1 MDTPVQHAS
10 SSNPSG
16 VALAL
21 ASTIIVLFCLSLWIG
36 PVPMAIIDVWLAV
49 TGDTSPLATVVRE
62 IRLPRALLACLIGAS
77 LGMSGAALQALV
89 RNPLAEPGLI
99 GVSSLAALGAVIAF
113 YSGLSGTYAFALPLG
128 GILGALVA
136 VIALFTLTGRGL
148 GTLTLILAG
157 VAINSLGGALTALAL
172 NLSPNPFAAYE
183 IFFWLMGSLSN
194 RSGEHV
200 LMVLPLML
208 CGWACLL
215 AAARGLDTFTL
226 GEEVAATLGV
236 NVTRTRW
243 LVVLGTALAV
253 GAGVA
258 VAGIVG
264 FIGLVVPH
272 LLRPFV
278 GHRPIVLL
286 PISALGGAALTLAAD
301 LVARAPIG
309 GAELKLGVVT
319 ALIGAPFF
327 LILVLKTRRDIV

>member
-1 MDTPVQHAS
+1 MAVTIPNIKRGRIVLALTAAI
-10 SSNPSG
+10 
-16 VALAL
+16 VAL
-21 ASTIIVLFCLSLWIG
+21 FFLSLWIG
-36 PVPMAIIDVWLAV
+36 PVVITPAEVWRALG
-49 TGDTSPLATVVRE
+49 GDPSPLATVVRE
-62 IRLPRALLACLIGAS
+62 IRLPRAILACLIGAS

-99 GVSSLAALGAVIAF
+99 GVSALAALGAVIAY

-128 GILGALVA
+128 GIIGAFVA
-136 VIALFTLTGRGL
+136 VIALFALTGRGL

-194 RSGEHV
+194 RSSEHV
-200 LMVLPLML
+200 YMVLPLML
-208 CGWACLL
+208 CGWAFLL

-236 NVTRTRW
+236 NVTRIRW
-243 LVVLGTALAV
+243 FVVLGSALAV

-264 FIGLVVPH
+264 FVGLVVPH

-278 GHRPIVLL
+278 GHRPMILL
-286 PISALGGAALTLAAD
+286 PVSALGGAALTLAAD
-301 LVARAPIG
+301 LVSRAPIG
-309 GAELKLGVVT
+309 GSELKLGVVT

-327 LILVLKTRRDIV
+327 LFLVLKTRQDVA

>member
-1 MDTPVQHAS
+1 M
-10 SSNPSG
+10 SNVVSHSKRG
-16 VALAL
+16 
-21 ASTIIVLFCLSLWIG
+21 IIVLALTGIIVVLFFLSLWIG
-36 PVPMAIIDVWLAV
+36 PVVMTVTDVWHALS
-49 TGDTSPLATVVRE
+49 GDPGPLATVVRE
-62 IRLPRALLACLIGAS
+62 IRLPRAILACLIGAS

-99 GVSSLAALGAVIAF
+99 GVSALAALGAVIAY

-128 GILGALVA
+128 GIIGAFVA
-136 VIALFTLTGRGL
+136 VIALFALTGRGL

-194 RSGEHV
+194 RSSEHV
-200 LMVLPLML
+200 YMVLPLML
-208 CGWACLL
+208 CGWAFLL

-236 NVTRTRW
+236 DVVRIRW
-243 LVVLGTALAV
+243 FVIVGSALAV

-264 FIGLVVPH
+264 FVGLVVPH

-278 GHRPIVLL
+278 GHRPMILL
-286 PISALGGAALTLAAD
+286 PVSALGGAELTLAAD
-301 LVARAPIG
+301 LVSRAPIG
-309 GAELKLGVVT
+309 GSELKLGVVT

-327 LILVLKTRRDIV
+327 LFLVLKTRQDVA

>member
-1 MDTPVQHAS
+1 MHAA
-10 SSNPSG
+10 NHHKPRG
-16 VALAL
+16 R
-21 ASTIIVLFCLSLWIG
+21 IVLVLAGTILVLLLLSLWIG
-36 PVPMAIIDVWLAV
+36 PVRLTLPDVWSAL
-49 TGDTSPLATVVRE
+49 TGDPGPLATVVRE
-62 IRLPRALLACLIGAS
+62 IRLPRAILACLIGAS

-99 GVSSLAALGAVIAF
+99 GVSALAALGAVIAY

-128 GILGALVA
+128 GIIGAFLA
-136 VIALFTLTGRGL
+136 VIALFALTGRGR

-194 RSGEHV
+194 RSSEHV
-200 LMVLPLML
+200 YMVLPLML
-208 CGWACLL
+208 CGWAFLL
-215 AAARGLDTFTL
+215 AAARGLETFTL

-236 NVTRTRW
+236 NIARTRW
-243 LVVLGTALAV
+243 FVIVGSALAV

-264 FIGLVVPH
+264 FVGLVVPH

-286 PISALGGAALTLAAD
+286 PVSALGGAALTLAAD
-301 LVARAPIG
+301 LVSRAPIG

-327 LILVLKTRRDIV
+327 LFLVLKTRQDVA

>member
-1 MDTPVQHAS
+1 MRATNQH
-10 SSNPSG
+10 NPRG
-16 VALAL
+16 C
-21 ASTIIVLFCLSLWIG
+21 IVLVLAGTILVLLFLSLWIG
-36 PVPMAIIDVWLAV
+36 PVRITLADLWHAL
-49 TGDTSPLATVVRE
+49 TGEPGPLATVVRE
-62 IRLPRALLACLIGAS
+62 IRLPRAILACLIGAS

-99 GVSSLAALGAVIAF
+99 GVSALAALGAVIAY

-128 GILGALVA
+128 GIIGAFLA
-136 VIALFTLTGRGL
+136 VIALFALTGRGR

-194 RSGEHV
+194 RSSEHV
-200 LMVLPLML
+200 YMVLPLML
-208 CGWACLL
+208 CGWAFLL

-236 NVTRTRW
+236 NIARTRW
-243 LVVLGTALAV
+243 FVIVGSALAV

-264 FIGLVVPH
+264 FVGLVVPH

-286 PISALGGAALTLAAD
+286 PVSALGGAALTLAAD
-301 LVARAPIG
+301 LVSRAPIG

-327 LILVLKTRRDIV
+327 LFLVLKTRQDVA

>member
-1 MDTPVQHAS
+1 MLV
-10 SSNPSG
+10 
-16 VALAL
+16 LAL
-21 ASTIIVLFCLSLWIG
+21 AIAILLVLSLWVG
-36 PVPMAIIDVWLAV
+36 SVAITLTDVWHALS
-49 TGDTSPLATVVRE
+49 GDPGPLATVVRE
-62 IRLPRALLACLIGAS
+62 IRVPRAILACLIGAS

-99 GVSSLAALGAVIAF
+99 GVSALAALGAVIAY
-113 YSGLSGTYAFALPLG
+113 YSGLSSVHAFALPLG
-128 GILGALVA
+128 GIIGAFVA
-136 VIALFTLTGRGL
+136 VIALFALTGRGL

-194 RSGEHV
+194 RSSEHV
-200 LMVLPLML
+200 YMVLPLML
-208 CGWACLL
+208 CGWAFLL

-226 GEEVAATLGV
+226 GEEVATTLGV
-236 NVTRTRW
+236 NITRIRW
-243 LVVLGTALAV
+243 FVVVGSALAV

-264 FIGLVVPH
+264 FVGLVVPH

-278 GHRPIVLL
+278 GHQPMVLI
-286 PISALGGAALTLAAD
+286 PVSGLGGAALTLAAD
-301 LVARAPIG
+301 LVSRAPIG
-309 GAELKLGVVT
+309 GSELKLGVVT

-327 LILVLKTRRDIV
+327 LFLVLKTRREVA